1 MLWLLLFNPVLS
13 ISFFQS
19 ISDIKLIPSFSDA
32 FLECLLQLKI
42 KLVIFQM
49 FRIKFIFEILVDNA
63 CFYSKDLYLF
73 FVLELLF

>member
-1 MLWLLLFNPVLS
+1 
-13 ISFFQS
+13 
-19 ISDIKLIPSFSDA
+19 
-32 FLECLLQLKI
+32 LLQLKI